1 MLMSLE
7 KSISN
12 CDESLLAHK
21 LLSNEQ
27 QNYQDAV
34 DYITQLQSWSA
45 NRIAIF
51 SIITSVHVH
60 FFTRMYSNVQTFY
73 FPDLPVLL
81 QQPVS
86 YLSLIMTHHLSDPA
100 STGKL
105 PNQRA

>member
-7 KSISN
+7 KTISN

-21 LLSNEQ
+21 LLTNEQ

-51 SIITSVHVH
+51 
-60 FFTRMYSNVQTFY
+60 
-73 FPDLPVLL
+73 
-81 QQPVS
+81 
-86 YLSLIMTHHLSDPA
+86 
-100 STGKL
+100 
-105 PNQRA
+105 

>member
-45 NRIAIF
+45 NQIAIF

-81 QQPVS
+81 QQTGV
-86 YLSLIMTHHLSDPA
+86 LSVINYDSSSIGPCFNWQT
-100 STGKL
+100 T
-105 PNQRA
+105 